1 MIQKRKTE
9 MSDQKR
15 IAICGIKH
23 AGKSTV
29 GKIVAETLGIPFADS
44 DELLQQKYDPAL
56 SVREIYLKLGEEG
69 FRQLEAKT
77 IRDFSAK
84 KTAFV
89 LALGGGALSN
99 PFLTE
104 DDLRTL
110 GVICCIDVPDDVAY
124 ERILRKGLP
133 PFLAKETDPRAA
145 FARSNAARRKVFR
158 EKSDVLIKVS
168 GEDAA
173 TVHPRHTANRLI
185 NAINLE

>member
-1 MIQKRKTE
+1 MKITL
-9 MSDQKR
+9 
-15 IAICGIKH
+15 CGIKH
-23 AGKSTV
+23 AGKTSA
-29 GKIVAETLGIPFADS
+29 GKALAKMLDLPFADT
-44 DELLQQKYDPAL
+44 DDILQDLYNTRHNTAL
-56 SVREIYLKLGEEG
+56 SVREIFRALGSDP
-69 FRQLEAKT
+69 FRQLEAEA
-77 IRDFSAK
+77 IRTLAGKQGVF
-84 KTAFV
+84 
-89 LALGGGALSN
+89 ALGGGALSN

-145 FARSNAARRKVFR
+145 FAQSNAARRKVFR